1 MPDAR
6 TCGPYHGSSNGI
18 YVPTEPF
25 TTTDMIDDTI
35 GDLTPRG
42 RIAYARI
49 TGTAADLI
57 YRQGLSNTTLN
68 DVRTAA
74 SVSGSQLT
82 HYFADKR
89 ALVRGVIAWR
99 RDQVM
104 TLSTDGGLGRLDSF
118 AALQEWADRNV
129 QLQIDLNCS
138 GGCIFGSL
146 VGELVPPDDDLRTD
160 LTAVYDELIG
170 LLRAGLTAMVKRG
183 ELRAD
188 ADPKHLARVLVA
200 AHQGGSLLS
209 QTAQSIKPLRDALNA
224 AMQYVRSYG
233 AESPAAGAGR
243 ARRSR
248 PRKSN

>member
-1 MPDAR
+1 
-6 TCGPYHGSSNGI
+6 
-18 YVPTEPF
+18 
-25 TTTDMIDDTI
+25 MIDDTT

-49 TGTAADLI
+49 TGAAADLI

-68 DVRTAA
+68 DVRRAA

-82 HYFADKR
+82 HYFTDRR

-118 AALQEWADRNV
+118 AALQEWADRNI

-146 VGELVPPDDDLRTD
+146 AAELVPTEDDVRDELA
-160 LTAVYDELIG
+160 AVYDELIG
-170 LLRAGLTAMVKRG
+170 LLRAGLAAMRKRG
-183 ELRAD
+183 DLRAD
-188 ADPKHLARVLVA
+188 ADPRHLARVVVT
-200 AHQGGSLLS
+200 AHQ
-209 QTAQSIKPLRDALNA
+209 
-224 AMQYVRSYG
+224 
-233 AESPAAGAGR
+233 
-243 ARRSR
+243 
-248 PRKSN
+248 

>member
-1 MPDAR
+1 
-6 TCGPYHGSSNGI
+6 
-18 YVPTEPF
+18 
-25 TTTDMIDDTI
+25 MIDDTT

-49 TGTAADLI
+49 TGAAADLI

-68 DVRTAA
+68 DVRRAA

-82 HYFADKR
+82 HYFTDRR

-138 GGCIFGSL
+138 GGCVFGSL
-146 VGELVPPDDDLRTD
+146 VGELVPPDEDLRTD

-209 QTAQSIKPLRDALNA
+209 QTSQSIKPLRDALNA
-224 AMQYVRSYG
+224 AIQYVRSYA
-233 AESPAAGAGR
+233 AEPPAAKAGR

-248 PRKSN
+248 PKKSA